1 MKFHQDNLNG
11 FQVTERTRLECKFC
25 YFLFQRA
32 ITPKICNLKL
42 WFLCSARR
50 LMLVTDHV
58 KFHQVTLN
66 GLQVTERKRFVTD
79 RQTYGRTDGQ
89 TTRTKTVCLR
99 PIQGGDIMSHLIR
112 KQQCGFRTGPTQ
124 TELNKHKRW
133 LEAGNF
139 GFRK

>member
-1 MKFHQDNLNG
+1 MLVNIPMKFHQDNLNG

-32 ITPKICNLKL
+32 ITPKICNPKL

-58 KFHQVTLN
+58 KFQVTLN

-79 RQTYGRTDGQ
+79 RQTDGRTDG
-89 TTRTKTVCLR
+89 RTNDPDKNSMSPTHTGRRHNEPPHKKTNNVVFEQVR
-99 PIQGGDIMSHLIR
+99 
-112 KQQCGFRTGPTQ
+112 
-124 TELNKHKRW
+124 HKPS
-133 LEAGNF
+133 
-139 GFRK
+139 